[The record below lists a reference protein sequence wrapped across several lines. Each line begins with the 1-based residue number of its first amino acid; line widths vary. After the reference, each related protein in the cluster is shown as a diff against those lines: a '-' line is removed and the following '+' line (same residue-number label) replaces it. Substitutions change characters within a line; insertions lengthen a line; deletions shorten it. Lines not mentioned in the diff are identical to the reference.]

1 MDKRG
6 ACTHTLGNARARR
19 SSDARD
25 EPLLSPRKA
34 NFALTFPDLWRFPKY
49 LVKSVYHG
57 QEFQPASAYEKVVH
71 GLPSLS
77 SPSPGRR
84 PGYPWCAAR
93 RSLPQENLVSRKS
106 FPPQQ
111 TDARGAWNV
120 VNHGQDSDRVS
131 SPLPPLRYSARFS
144 NRPRFIKSWYT
155 LSSRWVGSVF
165 EIESC
170 ANVWRT
176 LALLLQKRER
186 RREGCI
192 AIREKIG
199 LTWWKYVFFSFLF
212 VLFVCYLEVQIY
224 LNYLF
229 NFDTGLIVDRIF
241 LGNFSRFRFLKLC
254 MNIYVG

>member
-1 MDKRG
+1 MFTTAKNSNRPPLTRKS
-6 ACTHTLGNARARR
+6 CTGFPLFPPPPRVVGPGILGVRLGGRC
-19 SSDARD
+19 
-25 EPLLSPRKA
+25 PRKISWVA
-34 NFALTFPDLWRFPKY
+34 N
-49 LVKSVYHG
+49 
-57 QEFQPASAYEKVVH
+57 
-71 GLPSLS
+71 PSLRNK
-77 SPSPGRR
+77 PTPGERETSLIT
-84 PGYPWCAAR
+84 AR
-93 RSLPQENLVSRKS
+93 IRY
-106 FPPQQ
+106 
-111 TDARGAWNV
+111 
-120 VNHGQDSDRVS
+120 RVS
-131 SPLPPLRYSARFS
+131 SPLPPSVI
-144 NRPRFIKSWYT
+144 PRGFRIGRGLSKIVQYT
-155 LSSRWVGSVF
+155 LSSRWVGSAF
-165 EIESC
+165 EIESS